1 MFNVQKYV
9 KEQDFA
15 VDFMLQD
22 GVRMLVGLMD
32 GDRLASNTLAVG
44 LGEITPNTENVCSA
58 G

>member
-1 MFNVQKYV
+1 MFNVQKFV

-32 GDRLASNTLAVG
+32 GDRLAPNTLAVG
-44 LGEITPNTENVCSA
+44 LGEITPNTENMYSA